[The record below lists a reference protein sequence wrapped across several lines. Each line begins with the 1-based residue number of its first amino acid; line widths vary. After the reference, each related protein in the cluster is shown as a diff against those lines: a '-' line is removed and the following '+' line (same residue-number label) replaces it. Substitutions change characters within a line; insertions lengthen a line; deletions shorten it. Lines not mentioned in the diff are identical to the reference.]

1 MTLGLI
7 GKDMENTLLW
17 RGKAKTRRQAGSRN
31 LVGKIMFQLLFYG
44 PKWLSKLLLSSL
56 NFSKVFL
63 TFWFYLH
70 S

>member
-17 RGKAKTRRQAGSRN
+17 RGKAKNRRQAGSRN
-31 LVGKIMFQLLFYG
+31 LVGKIMFQLFFYG
-44 PKWLSKLLLSSL
+44 PKWLSSL
-56 NFSKVFL
+56 NFSKVCL